1 MTAASNYFVEARKRK
16 SQELLL
22 ILGSEAKCRVQKNW
36 VSLGESPVLL
46 SEWNQVLKGLLKT
59 DQLQRLEREGA
70 LEGCAQMSDGFR
82 TSYSI
87 FQSHD
92 CFKAH
97 FCFEPLNVF
106 ETELS
111 LPSVFLETVS
121 RRQGLILLAGPVH
134 PYKTNTLAQTLF
146 RLNKDHAFHGAIYS
160 RQAFPGIPEEKASF
174 VYQSAAVSDAGEN
187 GLFSG
192 ADVVVLHETVTAKSI
207 AQAMDLC
214 DEGKMVLMT
223 IASHSLMSAFHKCL
237 ELLSQQP
244 NPHALWRFAD
254 HLKLAMSQHP
264 MTSLADETVLGFEML
279 LNTPQVKSSLGQG
292 QWAPLEGLLHSQQET
307 SGVLS
312 LNQSLLQLLIRRR
325 IDVKQAFLATHDPDG
340 LDQLLKKVGI

>member
-1 MTAASNYFVEARKRK
+1 MAVNYFAEARKRK

-22 ILGSEAKCRVQKNW
+22 ILGSEAKCRIQQDW
-36 VSLGESPVLL
+36 LSIDAAPVLL
-46 SEWNQVLKGLLKT
+46 SEWNQILKSLLKS
-59 DQLQRLEREGA
+59 DQQQRLEREGVI
-70 LEGCAQMSDGFR
+70 EGCAQMSDGFR

-87 FQSHD
+87 FQSQD

-111 LPSVFLETVS
+111 LPAVFMDTVQ

-146 RLNKDHAFHGAIYS
+146 KMNKEYAFHAAILS
-160 RQAFPGIPEEKASF
+160 RQAFPGIPEDKATF
-174 VYQSAAVSDAGEN
+174 AYQGMAVSEPAEG
-187 GLFSG
+187 GFFAG
-192 ADVVVLHETVTAKSI
+192 ADVVVLHETVTAKLL

-237 ELLSQQP
+237 ELLAHTP
-244 NPHALWRFAD
+244 NNHSLWRFAD
-254 HLKLAMSQHP
+254 HLKMALAQYP
-264 MTSLADETVLGFEML
+264 VAALNQETVLGFEML
-279 LNTPQVKSSLGQG
+279 LNTPQVKSWLAQG
-292 QWAPLEGLLHSQQET
+292 QLSAVENVLHSNQE
-307 SGVLS
+307 SGGVLG
-312 LNQSLLQLLIRRR
+312 LNQSLLQLLIQRR
-325 IDVKQAFLATHDPDG
+325 IDIKQAFLVTHDPEG